1 MKDKIVLSNPRIV
14 WVDYYKVIGI
24 FLIVLGHSIFRNS
37 DLTKFLYI
45 FHVPIF
51 FFISGYLE
59 KNNPCPTKKYLKK
72 LLYSLIIPYFI
83 WNILYFPFHLSF
95 RSVIAMVVGLPPWN
109 GASWF
114 LMVLV
119 FIKLNALFYK
129 NKKYVVGV
137 LLSLGFFSL
146 QLYGRNLPYYINLT
160 FMFSPFFFA
169 GMYGKDLIN
178 KVADTLKGKTILK
191 LFFSLVLF
199 ILLLLVYRYT
209 PIAHTNAVVSFL
221 PKFYLYWLSGFI
233 GIFALFFICLCF
245 KKESKVITT
254 ISISTLF
261 VMCSH
266 YELLMYIT
274 PIITQN
280 YGDIVT
286 FIFVFLFFAL
296 QCVLAPWVLKHFPI
310 LLGKKRN
317 NRRLQ
322 VNRRFAT
329 D

>member
-59 KNNPCPTKKYLKK
+59 KNNPCPTKEYLKK

-119 FIKLNALFYK
+119 FMTPAFLTNSDAHSPWPHRLGREFNQIELEDISYTSIK
-129 NKKYVVGV
+129 
-137 LLSLGFFSL
+137 
-146 QLYGRNLPYYINLT
+146 I
-160 FMFSPFFFA
+160 
-169 GMYGKDLIN
+169 
-178 KVADTLKGKTILK
+178 
-191 LFFSLVLF
+191 
-199 ILLLLVYRYT
+199 
-209 PIAHTNAVVSFL
+209 TNSMQMQ
-221 PKFYLYWLSGFI
+221 
-233 GIFALFFICLCF
+233 
-245 KKESKVITT
+245 T
-254 ISISTLF
+254 
-261 VMCSH
+261 
-266 YELLMYIT
+266 
-274 PIITQN
+274 
-280 YGDIVT
+280 
-286 FIFVFLFFAL
+286 
-296 QCVLAPWVLKHFPI
+296 
-310 LLGKKRN
+310 
-317 NRRLQ
+317 
-322 VNRRFAT
+322 
-329 D
+329 